1 MGPLR
6 FDIQDFGWIIFH
18 MWQLYQKHI
27 IHDLKQLKKKFF
39 WSFFLFSKIFRT
51 ICKLKVF

>member
-27 IHDLKQLKKKFF
+27 IHDLKQFKK
-39 WSFFLFSKIFRT
+39 SFFGVFFFLKFLELFVN
-51 ICKLKVF
+51 LKSF